1 MPSPLINLVGLDR
14 TAMQDYFTSIG
25 EKTFRADQIL
35 QWIYHHR
42 VTRFKDMTNLSKIL
56 RESLDE
62 TAVLQF
68 PEVAT
73 EQGSSDGTIKWK
85 FSLSDGNQVE
95 TVFIPES
102 ERGTLCVSSQAGCAL
117 NCKFCATAQQGFSRN
132 LSTSEIIGQVW
143 LARQILQEKGLG
155 VRPVTNIVL
164 MGMGEPLLNYDAV
177 VPALR
182 LMLDDRSF
190 GLSRRRVTLST
201 AGVVPAIDRLR
212 SDCPVSLAVSLH
224 APDDELRTRLVP
236 LNKKYPIAMLMDA
249 CRRYI
254 DDDPRRRITFE
265 YTMLDGVNDSRDQAV
280 KLARLVGD
288 MPAKVNLIP
297 YNHVEGLPFR
307 CPHGEQIATFQDVL
321 VAAGILCMTR
331 KTRGSDISAA
341 CGQLVGN
348 VIDRVRRSARQLHD
362 PGNGVS

>member
-1 MPSPLINLVGLDR
+1 
-14 TAMQDYFTSIG
+14 MQDYFTSIG
-25 EKTFRADQIL
+25 EQPFRADQVL

-42 VTRFKDMTNLSKIL
+42 VTRFKDMTNLSKVL
-56 RESLDE
+56 RDSLDR
-62 TAVLQF
+62 TAVLEF
-68 PEVAT
+68 PEVAA
-73 EQGSSDGTIKWK
+73 EQRSSDGTIKWQ
-85 FSLSDGNQVE
+85 LRLPDGNQIE

-143 LARQILQEKGLG
+143 LARQILQDKGLG

-201 AGVVPAIDRLR
+201 AGVVPALDRLR
-212 SDCPVSLAVSLH
+212 LDCPVSLAVSLH

-265 YTMLDGVNDSRDQAV
+265 YTMLDGVNDSSDQAV
-280 KLARLVGD
+280 SLVRLLGD

-307 CPHGEQIATFQDVL
+307 CSHDAQIVAFQNILAT
-321 VAAGILCMTR
+321 AGILCMTR

-348 VIDRVRRSARQLHD
+348 VMDRVRRGVGQL
-362 PGNGVS
+362 GVPVKGIS

>member
-1 MPSPLINLVGLDR
+1 
-14 TAMQDYFTSIG
+14 
-25 EKTFRADQIL
+25 
-35 QWIYHHR
+35 
-42 VTRFKDMTNLSKIL
+42 
-56 RESLDE
+56 
-62 TAVLQF
+62 
-68 PEVAT
+68 
-73 EQGSSDGTIKWK
+73 
-85 FSLSDGNQVE
+85 
-95 TVFIPES
+95 
-102 ERGTLCVSSQAGCAL
+102 
-117 NCKFCATAQQGFSRN
+117 
-132 LSTSEIIGQVW
+132 VW
-143 LARQILQEKGLG
+143 LARQILQDNGLG
-155 VRPVTNIVL
+155 SRPVTNIVL

-212 SDCPVSLAVSLH
+212 LDCPVSLAVSLH

-265 YTMLDGVNDSRDQAV
+265 YTMLDGVNDSSDQAV
-280 KLARLVGD
+280 SLVRLLGD

-307 CPHGEQIATFQDVL
+307 CSHDAQIAAFQDVL
-321 VAAGILCMTR
+321 ATAGILCMTR

-348 VIDRVRRSARQLHD
+348 VMDRLRRGVGQLRV
-362 PGNGVS
+362 PSKGIS